1 MCFSATASFV
11 AGTALSAT
19 GAVTLAETKKKSD
32 IPFASLPFLFG
43 IQQFIEGGVWLSFQ
57 YGLPYLNQIAT
68 YSFMLFAYIFWPVF
82 IPFAVGLLE
91 TDSHRKKILYAF
103 QFVGL
108 AVGSYL
114 LYFIVTHPAVSQVVN
129 KSIVYTVPKEYGVF
143 LVGMYLV
150 ATCVSCL
157 FSTHRIINLFGVL
170 AVLSLA
176 IAYYF
181 FTASYVSV
189 WCFFAAI
196 LSIVVYLYFRDRS
209 IEYVGI

>member
-11 AGTALSAT
+11 AGTALTAT
-19 GAVTLAETKKKSD
+19 GVVTLAEAKEKSD
-32 IPFASLPFLFG
+32 MPFASIPLLFG
-43 IQQFIEGGVWLSFQ
+43 IQQIIEGGVWLSFQ
-57 YGLPYLNQIAT
+57 YGLSFLNQMAT
-68 YSFMLFAYIFWPVF
+68 YSFMLFAYVFWPVF

-91 TDSHRKKILYAF
+91 TDLHRKKILYAL
-103 QFVGL
+103 QLVGF
-108 AVGSYL
+108 AIGAYL
-114 LYFIVTHPAVSQVVN
+114 FYFIVTHQVVSEVVN

-143 LVGMYLV
+143 LVAMYLV
-150 ATCVSCL
+150 ATCASCL

-189 WCFFAAI
+189 WCFFSAI
-196 LSIVVYLYFRDRS
+196 LIIVVYLYFKKKT
-209 IEYVGI
+209 